1 MLTVLPSEGT
11 YMCDGGEYPGLLCPL
26 VSRWSSE
33 PLSSSWADCIRVGGL
48 PLSIPG
54 GLPPSSP
61 GGLPPNSPGGLPPIR
76 PDASPPRRP
85 WQLPPIGPVQPL
97 FMRPGVPSKGRE
109 VSARAAC
116 RRGGERGEMMRIP
129 IERELKGWKCVKMS
143 LCVKDWKQVK
153 YAGREARHKEEW
165 ERKKWQGRKWDLEL

>member
-1 MLTVLPSEGT
+1 MSIAAMHTVHTSLAVILPSEGT
-11 YMCDGGEYPGLLCPL
+11 YMWTGGEYPGLLCPL

-33 PLSSSWADCIRVGGL
+33 PLNSSWADCIRVGGL
-48 PLSIPG
+48 PLSVPG

-85 WQLPPIGPVQPL
+85 WQLPPIGPVEPL

-116 RRGGERGEMMRIP
+116 RGEGEGDAMMRI
-129 IERELKGWKCVKMS
+129 RV
-143 LCVKDWKQVK
+143 
-153 YAGREARHKEEW
+153 
-165 ERKKWQGRKWDLEL
+165 

>member
-1 MLTVLPSEGT
+1 MMSPCYHVFHDSYHIHSCLCAAAYSTHMHVGVILLSEGT
-11 YMCDGGEYPGLLCPL
+11 YMCTGGEYPGLLCPL

-33 PLSSSWADCIRVGGL
+33 PLSSSWADCNRVGGL
-48 PLSIPG
+48 PLSVPG

-76 PDASPPRRP
+76 PDGSPPRRP
-85 WQLPPIGPVQPL
+85 WQLPPIVELL

-116 RRGGERGEMMRIP
+116 RREGN
-129 IERELKGWKCVKMS
+129 IEDESLKYGCW
-143 LCVKDWKQVK
+143 
-153 YAGREARHKEEW
+153 
-165 ERKKWQGRKWDLEL
+165 

>member
-1 MLTVLPSEGT
+1 MFKLQVLFMFEFFPSYLLPFSANRLFSYTRT
-11 YMCDGGEYPGLLCPL
+11 YAIFLVITHMCTGGEYPGLPCPL

-33 PLSSSWADCIRVGGL
+33 PLRSSWADCIRIEGL

-54 GLPPSSP
+54 GLPPSRP

-85 WQLPPIGPVQPL
+85 WLLPPIGPVEPL

-116 RRGGERGEMMRIP
+116 RREGDE
-129 IERELKGWKCVKMS
+129 VS
-143 LCVKDWKQVK
+143 
-153 YAGREARHKEEW
+153 
-165 ERKKWQGRKWDLEL
+165 